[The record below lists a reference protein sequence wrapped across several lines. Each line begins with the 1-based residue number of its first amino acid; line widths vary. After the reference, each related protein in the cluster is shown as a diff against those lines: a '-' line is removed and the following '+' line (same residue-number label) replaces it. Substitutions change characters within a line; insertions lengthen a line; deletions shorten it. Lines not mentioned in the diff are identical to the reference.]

1 MLDSYRGLS
10 IIHSRCVFFLDGIF
24 FSLFLF
30 LSRKAAMLGSYIVVS
45 LSLSMES
52 FFLFPFVLISLS
64 ECRQY
69 SLETGAPPR
78 DLLRRRVRVAE
89 YYRIPYTESIG
100 DGRNTMV
107 DLYDESKD
115 TFFTISWKVCFCLFQ
130 HTHTSLQ
137 TTSHTHTHIQE
148 LLRHAAL
155 DEADIAKFNDVGN
168 QPQVLNL
175 PFGLAAV
182 HNYERDTGGVDEVVV
197 ARSPVGFTGANA
209 NPAAEQ
215 LDIRLRFTPQY
226 ANVADDVPGPGL
238 ILITN
243 KKMFSIVD
251 NDAEKSTASFYTG
264 SGWFGCAWNADRMS
278 YMYAITMIRFPDNL
292 HQRSINVTDNA
303 TLPNAQQRRPIFI
316 RLAIG
321 NVDVAPAT
329 YLLMGMRPNLH
340 IGRMAFANQVPEM
353 VRFKHIAANIM
364 AQTVVTRGAAVRLM
378 AQAEK
383 GDPVPDA
390 IKDSILELFGL
401 DEKIAIAADVANWQN
416 GKRSYYNLE
425 TTVLAYMAAAVM
437 HPNTTTK
444 NHCINALLKNYKM
457 RLDDFGDQLVTW
469 IKAFLHRMPVSD
481 QSPTFDALVQGRIL
495 EETIKAHVEDF
506 EEGMGN
512 PLKVPVM
519 YLGEFIPLQ
528 PNGNIDFDNYQVP
541 KWPNIEADVDS
552 KTFTKTTS
560 HVFPGKK
567 RPPQQDMIAINKT
580 ATNQVFSYSF
590 LLHIYV

>member
-1 MLDSYRGLS
+1 
-10 IIHSRCVFFLDGIF
+10 
-24 FSLFLF
+24 LF
-30 LSRKAAMLGSYIVVS
+30 
-45 LSLSMES
+45 
-52 FFLFPFVLISLS
+52 

-89 YYRIPYTESIG
+89 YYRIPYTECIG
-100 DGRNTMV
+100 DGRNTMI

-115 TFFTISWKVCFCLFQ
+115 TFFTISWK
-130 HTHTSLQ
+130 
-137 TTSHTHTHIQE
+137 E

-155 DEADIAKFNDVGN
+155 DEADISKFNDVGN

-175 PFGLAAV
+175 PFGLAAL
-182 HNYERDTGGVDEVVV
+182 HNYVRNTGGVDEVVV
-197 ARSPVGFTGANA
+197 ARSPVDFSG
-209 NPAAEQ
+209 NPPAVIVDAE
-215 LDIRLRFTPQY
+215 RLRDQHNPEYVPVQ
-226 ANVADDVPGPGL
+226 DDAAGPGL

-243 KKMFSIVD
+243 KKMFPTVNTDLEVS
-251 NDAEKSTASFYTG
+251 SASFYTG
-264 SGWFGCAWNADRMS
+264 SGWFGCAWHEGI
-278 YMYAITMIRFPDNL
+278 YALIYGQTMINFPVVLGDT
-292 HQRSINVTDNA
+292 INVSQPA
-303 TLPNAQQRRPIFI
+303 TLPAAILRKTIFNH
-316 RLAIG
+316 LALG
-321 NVDVAPAT
+321 NPVANNLNHIA
-329 YLLMGMRPNLH
+329 MGMRPNLH
-340 IGRMAFANQVPEM
+340 IGRMAFANKVPEM

-383 GDPVPDA
+383 GDPVPEA

-401 DEKIAIAADVANWQN
+401 DQKSAQECAIANWPAD
-416 GKRSYYNLE
+416 KRSYYNLE

-469 IKAFLHRMPVSD
+469 IKVFLHRMPVSD

-506 EEGMGN
+506 KEGMGN

-519 YLGEFIPLQ
+519 YLGEYIPLPTGAQ
-528 PNGNIDFDNYQVP
+528 LLAAAANNMGNVNVP
-541 KWPNIEADVDS
+541 KWQDLEADVDS
-552 KTFTKTTS
+552 ETFAKTTS

-567 RPPQQDMIAINKT
+567 KPPQQDMIAINKT
-580 ATNQVFSYSF
+580 ATNQVIFFHLF
-590 LLHIYV
+590 LHVCVKKEPILTIHMSRMRSSPSSPSCARGSSPASSTSTWRCRTTI